1 MDVKRR
7 YKMIDIIG
15 LEYNQC
21 KAELLKEQNV
31 LVDYVKLH
39 YVDDESETLKTKAL
53 SYMRLSQYYLPNFV
67 LKLSKMD
74 LYIAQQIEKI
84 RELWGRLNKIGE
96 KMRIWY

>member
-1 MDVKRR
+1 
-7 YKMIDIIG
+7 MIGNIE

-21 KAELLKEQNV
+21 KAELLKEQNT
-31 LVDYVKLH
+31 LVDYIEMH
-39 YVDDESETLKTKAL
+39 YISNENETLKTKAL
-53 SYMRLSQYYLPNFV
+53 MYMRISQYYLPNFV
-67 LKLSKMD
+67 IVLSKKD